1 MPPRHA
7 QKIASRLKFLVSHVV
22 QQELN
27 DPRLG
32 FITILDVEMT
42 SDLREAKIYFS
53 VLGPRAEQSKSLQA
67 IESSCGFIQRQVGKN
82 LKLRNIPV
90 LKFVLDDTDDR
101 VSRIE
106 EILAKGREPGEE
118 PEPDP
123 EEASG
128 QETD

>member
-90 LKFVLDDTDDR
+90 LRFVLDDTDDR

-106 EILAKGREPGEE
+106 EILAKDREPGE
-118 PEPDP
+118 EPDP

>member
-90 LKFVLDDTDDR
+90 LRFVLDDTDDR

-106 EILAKGREPGEE
+106 EILAKDREPEE
-118 PEPDP
+118 EPDP

-128 QETD
+128 EETD

>member
-1 MPPRHA
+1 MPPRHV

-32 FITILDVEMT
+32 FITILDVELT

-53 VLGPRAEQSKSLQA
+53 VLGPRAKQSKTLQA
-67 IESSCGFIQRQVGKN
+67 IESSCGFIQRRVGKN

-90 LKFVLDDTDDR
+90 LRFVLDDSDDR

-106 EILAKGREPGEE
+106 EILAEDRAAG
-118 PEPDP
+118 D
-123 EEASG
+123 EA
-128 QETD
+128 ETDSEQEES

>member
-90 LKFVLDDTDDR
+90 LRFVLDDTDDR

-106 EILAKGREPGEE
+106 EILAKDREPEE
-118 PEPDP
+118 EPDP
-123 EEASG
+123 GEASG

>member
-67 IESSCGFIQRQVGKN
+67 IESSCGFIQRRVGKN
-82 LKLRNIPV
+82 LKLRNTPV
-90 LKFVLDDTDDR
+90 LRFVLDDTDDR

-106 EILAKGREPGEE
+106 EILAQHREPGEE
-118 PEPDP
+118 PDP
-123 EEASG
+123 EATSSEEE
-128 QETD
+128 ETD

>member
-7 QKIASRLKFLVSHVV
+7 QKIASQLKFLVSHVV

-53 VLGPRAEQSKSLQA
+53 VLGSRGEQSKSLQA
-67 IESSCGFIQRQVGKN
+67 IESSCGFIQRRVGKN
-82 LKLRNIPV
+82 LNLRNIPI
-90 LKFVLDDTDDR
+90 LKFVLDDSDDR
-101 VSRIE
+101 VARIE
-106 EILAKGREPGEE
+106 EILAKDREPGEDPG
-118 PEPDP
+118 PEAGSNQD
-123 EEASG
+123 AG
-128 QETD
+128 

>member
-1 MPPRHA
+1 MFRT
-7 QKIASRLKFLVSHVV
+7 QIASQLKLLVSHVV

-82 LKLRNIPV
+82 LRLRNIPV

-106 EILAKGREPGEE
+106 EILAQDREPAA
-118 PEPDP
+118 EPDA
-123 EEASG
+123 ETGSE

>member
-1 MPPRHA
+1 MPPRHV

-32 FITILDVEMT
+32 FITILDVELT

-53 VLGPRAEQSKSLQA
+53 VLGPRAEQSKTLQA
-67 IESSCGFIQRQVGKN
+67 IESSCGFIQRRVGKN

-90 LKFVLDDTDDR
+90 LRFVLDDSDDR

-106 EILAKGREPGEE
+106 EILAEDRAAGDE
-118 PEPDP
+118 PE
-123 EEASG
+123 
-128 QETD
+128 TDSEQDES

>member
-53 VLGPRAEQSKSLQA
+53 VLGPRGEQSKTLRA
-67 IESSCGFIQRQVGKN
+67 IESSCGFIQRRVGKN
-82 LKLRNIPV
+82 LKLRNTPV

-101 VSRIE
+101 VSRIK
-106 EILAKGREPGEE
+106 EILAQDREPGEQPE
-118 PEPDP
+118 PEAD
-123 EEASG
+123 SD
-128 QETD
+128 QETV

>member
-90 LKFVLDDTDDR
+90 LRFVLDDKDDR

-106 EILAKGREPGEE
+106 EILAQNRDPAEK
-118 PEPDP
+118 PDAETDP
-123 EEASG
+123 G